1 MAVLHRIRL
10 QNGSQISSRKHV
22 AGNKLRGGNATGA
35 GVTFQ
40 ASAAQLLA
48 ERPLD
53 GRLGLGGAKARSIRF
68 ESEAPLDDIL
78 LVRRRSC
85 RCANRYCVSRWGIPN
100 DYV

>member
-1 MAVLHRIRL
+1 MAGGRFYGGVTSHPTAEWIANQLTEA
-10 QNGSQISSRKHV
+10 V

-85 RCANRYCVSRWGIPN
+85 RCANRYCVSR
-100 DYV
+100 